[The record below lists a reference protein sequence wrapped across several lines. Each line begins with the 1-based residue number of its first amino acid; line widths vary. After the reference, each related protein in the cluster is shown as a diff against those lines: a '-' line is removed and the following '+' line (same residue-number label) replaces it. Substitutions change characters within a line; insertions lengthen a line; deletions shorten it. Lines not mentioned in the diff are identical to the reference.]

1 MGAQVHAIHSPS
13 NTLHPQQRS
22 AEVVHSRGQSSAVR
36 GGFPRTASQHR
47 LLRVRAFLL
56 AAGLPL
62 GALGGPHTIPPLPQ
76 SRQKP
81 SVMCTARIAWIWPSE
96 PCSKTHVNNQCKVG
110 PDAEV
115 YGQSTDLLPGNGERL
130 RGVHRPLGHLALG
143 KSSPDSVRHR
153 DAAIGDAC
161 GQHLEQCGKAI

>member
-81 SVMCTARIAWIWPSE
+81 SVMCTARIAWILCPESINGAPS
-96 PCSKTHVNNQCKVG
+96 
-110 PDAEV
+110 
-115 YGQSTDLLPGNGERL
+115 STLCGASLHEL
-130 RGVHRPLGHLALG
+130 R
-143 KSSPDSVRHR
+143 
-153 DAAIGDAC
+153 
-161 GQHLEQCGKAI
+161 